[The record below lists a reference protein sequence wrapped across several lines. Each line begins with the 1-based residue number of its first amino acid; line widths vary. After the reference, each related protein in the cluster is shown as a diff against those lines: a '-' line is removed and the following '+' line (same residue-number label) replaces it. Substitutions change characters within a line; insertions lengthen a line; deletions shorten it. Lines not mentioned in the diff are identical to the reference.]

1 MTQIKK
7 ITGAGARQWLLEST
21 KIQFNLWPNFKKKK
35 KKTVPVPVSDW
46 HWLLESTKREKDIDR
61 KIV

>member
-21 KIQFNLWPNFKKKK
+21 KIHGPTSK